1 MVMEVKISSL
11 VDDKYCYEAIRGMRW
26 PDGVKCPHCCSS
38 CIIKHGVDDRQ
49 SHRQRY
55 DCKSCCKR
63 FDDLTNTVFSGH
75 HQPLKTWIICLYFMG
90 LNLSNAQISQELG
103 LNNSDTHE
111 MTSIL
116 RRETIERKP
125 SIVLS
130 GEVEC
135 DEVYVVAGHKG
146 NLEAVKKKS
155 QRSKK
160 SPARFFWSWNHG
172 KGEAANIW
180 TNPKGWSNCS
190 TCVGECEKE
199 DN

>member
-1 MVMEVKISSL
+1 
-11 VDDKYCYEAIRGMRW
+11 
-26 PDGVKCPHCCSS
+26 
-38 CIIKHGVDDRQ
+38 
-49 SHRQRY
+49 
-55 DCKSCCKR
+55 
-63 FDDLTNTVFSGH
+63 
-75 HQPLKTWIICLYFMG
+75 MG

-125 SIVLS
+125 SVVLS

-155 QRSKK
+155 
-160 SPARFFWSWNHG
+160 
-172 KGEAANIW
+172 
-180 TNPKGWSNCS
+180 
-190 TCVGECEKE
+190 
-199 DN
+199 

>member
-26 PDGVKCPHCCSS
+26 PDGVKCPHCCSC

-55 DCKSCCKR
+55 ECKSCCKR

-103 LNNSDTHE
+103 LKNSDTHE

-125 SIVLS
+125 SVVLS

-146 NLEAVKKKS
+146 NLEAVKKKIV
-155 QRSKK
+155 K
-160 SPARFFWSWNHG
+160 
-172 KGEAANIW
+172 
-180 TNPKGWSNCS
+180 
-190 TCVGECEKE
+190 VGEIACEVLLVVEPWKRRSRQYL
-199 DN
+199 DSSKGVVKLLYMCWRM